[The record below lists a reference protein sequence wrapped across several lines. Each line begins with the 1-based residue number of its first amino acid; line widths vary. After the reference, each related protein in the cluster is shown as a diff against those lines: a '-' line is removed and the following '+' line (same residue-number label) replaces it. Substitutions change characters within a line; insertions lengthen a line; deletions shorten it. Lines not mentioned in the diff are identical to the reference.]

1 MKVGIVTNNS
11 GSIYLDAALAF
22 SELFSDCFVTS
33 ENQLSPELDSCDCF
47 VVVGNYFKNYKV
59 YRAGSV
65 KRYVF
70 ESGKPFIVVTGSLIN
85 DSKNPTK
92 YIRLNVNGFTN
103 NFGVMPPSDPD
114 RFATIRQQLNL
125 IEYGKRVRG
134 DKIVIAPNALASPM
148 MFGKDVDH
156 WLYLL
161 LDELVNI
168 TDRPIQLR
176 YHRKRVIEHSKWYN
190 KLYDRF
196 CNQIDIYV
204 DQKSDNGP
212 LEDAYSVITYNST
225 FSVMSLLS
233 GSSNVTRHEG
243 NFVYDITKHELD
255 ENSFDYYPSYDQIED
270 HFGKLANLEWSVN
283 EIKDGSAWKVIAPMV
298 EENIQVN
305 RDWL

>member
-1 MKVGIVTNNS
+1 MKVGIVTNKS

-59 YRAGSV
+59 YRAGPV

-114 RFATIRQQLNL
+114 RFATIMQQQNL

-161 LDELVNI
+161 VDELVNI

-176 YHRKRVIEHSKWYN
+176 YHRKQVIEHSKWFN
-190 KLYDRF
+190 KLHNEFADK
-196 CNQIDIYV
+196 IDIYI

-212 LEDAYSVITYNST
+212 LEDAFCAITYNST
-225 FSVMSLLS
+225 FSVVSLLS
-233 GSSNVTRHEG
+233 GTSNVTRHEG
-243 NFVYDITKHELD
+243 NFVYDITKHDLTE
-255 ENSFDYYPSYDQIED
+255 ESFEYYPEYDQLVH
-270 HFGKLANLEWSVN
+270 HFGKLANMEWTVS
-283 EIKDGSAWKVIAPMV
+283 EIEDGTAWKVLAPMV
-298 EENIQVN
+298 EQNTQLN